1 MPGDLIEPEGVNAES
16 AGGRRDAPPAADPRP
31 GGRPAAGP
39 GREPPPAGGSLG
51 APPEGDADDV
61 FGSEPPP

>member
-16 AGGRRDAPPAADPRP
+16 AEAQRDDPPPADPRP
-31 GGRPAAGP
+31 GGRAAAGP
-39 GREPPPAGGSLG
+39 GREPPPAEGSLG

-61 FGSEPPP
+61 YGSEPPA